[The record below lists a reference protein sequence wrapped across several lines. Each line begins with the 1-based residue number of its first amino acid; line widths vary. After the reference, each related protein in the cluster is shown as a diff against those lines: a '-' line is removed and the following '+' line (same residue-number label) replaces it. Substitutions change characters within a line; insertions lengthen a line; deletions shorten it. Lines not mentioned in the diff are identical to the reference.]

1 MEPNEL
7 IRVIASIL
15 FIALKKT
22 VEMKMERAMRSGRI
36 THSNRIRI
44 LCFQANKLT
53 EYNATHH

>member
-15 FIALKKT
+15 FIALKT

-53 EYNATHH
+53 EYNATYH